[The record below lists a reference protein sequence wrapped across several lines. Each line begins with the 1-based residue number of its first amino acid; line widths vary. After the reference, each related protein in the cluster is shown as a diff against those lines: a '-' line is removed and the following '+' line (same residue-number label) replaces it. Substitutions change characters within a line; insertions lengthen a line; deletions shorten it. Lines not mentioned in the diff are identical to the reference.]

1 MENTME
7 KQKKKNK
14 KKKPQRVGKPIGWI
28 YHPAYFFVALWYR
41 IRYRVHTDRRALKG
55 MPKGAVVL
63 ATHTS
68 NYDHVLSAMALYP
81 RRVTYVMSEHFYANK
96 LLRPFL
102 RLMHTIPKKMF
113 CPDTRSVLNM
123 IRAIR
128 EGNTLLLFPE
138 GRLTC
143 HGSSLGVTPGT
154 AELIRNLGVPVYTL
168 TAEGA
173 GKTFPKWAKKPRIG
187 RIDVKTYKLF
197 DGPELKNMT
206 LDAIDEKIG
215 DAIRHNAWHSLPD
228 VKFKVKDAAEGLDGI
243 LWLCPTCGSEH
254 TLICRDNRIVCEN
267 CGLTCAVDAHGNIS
281 GAPSGIKKISDW
293 YEHNAASLD
302 LDTPLSCE
310 CEVGATDGDPK
321 ATGQMCRG
329 VGHGVMTLS
338 REGFTFDGQIFAEE
352 THISLLG
359 KDCPG
364 ALPISVGDHFDVYF
378 GGRLHIFSPLPD
390 KRDSVKFVAFRDRS
404 NVNFKS

>member
-1 MENTME
+1 MEN
-7 KQKKKNK
+7 KKKNK
-14 KKKPQRVGKPIGWI
+14 KKKAQKVGKPIAWL
-28 YHPAYFFVALWYR
+28 YYPAYFFVALWYR
-41 IRYRVHTDRRALKG
+41 IKYHVHTDRRALKG

-68 NYDHVLSAMALYP
+68 NYDHILTAMALFP
-81 RRVTYVMSEHFYANK
+81 RRVTFVMSEHFYANPK
-96 LLRPFL
+96 LRPFL

-128 EGNTLLLFPE
+128 DGNTLLLFPE

-143 HGSSLGVTPGT
+143 HGKSLGVTPGT
-154 AELIRNLGVPVYTL
+154 AELVRNLGVPVYTI

-173 GKTFPKWAKKPRIG
+173 GKTFPKWAKEFRIG

-197 DGPELKNMT
+197 DGPELKDMPLEEIET
-206 LDAIDEKIG
+206 KIG
-215 DAIRHNAWHSLPD
+215 DAIRHNAWESLPN
-228 VKFKVKDAAEGLDGI
+228 VRFKVRDAAAGLDGI
-243 LWLCPTCGSEH
+243 LWRCPTCGAEH
-254 TLICRDNRIVCEN
+254 TLICENNKIVCES
-267 CGLTCAVDAHGNIS
+267 CGLTCTVDAHGTIT
-281 GAPSGIKKISDW
+281 GAPAGIKTVSDW
-293 YEHNAASLD
+293 YENNAASLD
-302 LDTPLSCE
+302 LDTPLTCE
-310 CEVGATDGDPK
+310 CMVGATTGDPK
-321 ATGQMCRG
+321 ADGIMVRG
-329 VGHGVMTLS
+329 AGYGKMTLS
-338 REGFTFDGQIFAEE
+338 REGFTFDGEVYAEE

-364 ALPISVGDHFDVYF
+364 ALPISVGDHFDVYH

-404 NVNFKS
+404 NENFRN

>member
-1 MENTME
+1 MKNS
-7 KQKKKNK
+7 KKKNK
-14 KKKPQRVGKPIGWI
+14 PQKVGRPIAWL
-28 YHPAYFFVALWYR
+28 YYPACVIVSLWYR
-41 IRYRVHTDRRALKG
+41 LRYHVHVHKDDLKD
-55 MPKGAVVL
+55 MPDGSVIL

-68 NYDHVLSAMALYP
+68 NYDHVLCAMALFP
-81 RRVTYVMSEHFYANK
+81 RRVTFVLSEHFYANK

-143 HGSSLGVTPGT
+143 HGGSLGVTPGT
-154 AELIRNLGVPVYTL
+154 AELVRNLGVPVYTL

-187 RIDVKTYKLF
+187 RIDINIRKLF
-197 DGPELKNMT
+197 DGPELKNVS
-206 LDAIDEKIG
+206 IDEIDRKIG
-215 DAIRHNAWHSLPD
+215 DAIRHNAWSSLPD
-228 VKFKVKDAAEGLDGI
+228 VNFKVRDAAEGLDGI
-243 LWLCPTCGSEH
+243 IWLCPKCGAEH
-254 TLICRDNRIVCEN
+254 TLVCKDNKIVCTE
-267 CGLTCAVDAHGNIS
+267 CGLTCTLDAHGTIC
-281 GAPSGIKKISDW
+281 GAPHGINTVYDW
-293 YEHNAASLD
+293 YAHNAAALD
-302 LDTPLSCE
+302 LDTPLCCE

-321 ATGQMCRG
+321 IEGKMCRG
-329 VGHGVMTLS
+329 VGYGTMSLS
-338 REGFTFDGQIFAEE
+338 RDGFTFDGTVFGEE

-364 ALPISVGDHFDVYF
+364 ALPISVGDHFDVYY
-378 GGRLHIFSPLPD
+378 GGRLHLFSPLPD
-390 KRDSVKFVAFRDRS
+390 KRDVVKFVAFRDRTGE
-404 NVNFKS
+404 NFNA

>member
-1 MENTME
+1 ME
-7 KQKKKNK
+7 KKKKNK
-14 KKKPQRVGKPIGWI
+14 KKKPQRVGKPVAWL
-28 YHPAYFFVALWYR
+28 YYPAYFFVALWYR
-41 IRYRVHTDRRALKG
+41 LRYNIRVYNSELKD
-55 MPKGAVVL
+55 MPAGSVVL

-68 NYDHVLSAMALYP
+68 NFDHILTAMAIFP
-81 RRVTYVMSEHFYANK
+81 RRVTFVMSEHFYANK

-123 IRAIR
+123 IRAVR

-143 HGSSLGVTPGT
+143 HGRSLGITPGT
-154 AELIRNLGVPVYTL
+154 AELVRNLGAPVYTV

-187 RIDVKTYKLF
+187 RIEIRASKLF
-197 DGPELKNMT
+197 EGGELKDMT
-206 LDAIDEKIG
+206 LEAIEERIG
-215 DAIRHNAWHSLPD
+215 DAIRHNAWESLPD
-228 VKFKVKDAAEGLDGI
+228 VRFKVRDAAEGLDGI
-243 LWLCPTCGSEH
+243 IWLCPACGAEH
-254 TLICRDNRIVCEN
+254 SLVCADNKIVCSE
-267 CGLTCAVDAHGNIS
+267 CGLTCTVDAQGSIG
-281 GAPSGIKKISDW
+281 GAPADIKTVSDW
-293 YEHNAASLD
+293 YEHNAAALD
-302 LDTPLSCE
+302 LDTPLCCE

-321 ATGQMCRG
+321 AKGKMCRG
-329 VGHGVMTLS
+329 VGHGVMSLS
-338 REGFTFDGQIFAEE
+338 REGFTFDGRVFGEE
-352 THISLLG
+352 THISLMG

-390 KRDSVKFVAFRDRS
+390 KRDAVKFVAFRDRS
-404 NVNFKS
+404 NINFKN